1 MRISDWSSDVC
12 SSDLF
17 GQHLDLGIEE
27 IVGRVAFLYV
37 VDQQLGAVMLDIGL
51 VQRIVLYP
59 AAKGGVENLLL
70 DQRVDLEFQA
80 DLPRQSLLARRRSGL
95 FELFEQIL
103 HLAMVGFQKGD
114 RVGELRIGHGLPPDR
129 KSTRLNS
136 SH

>member
-12 SSDLF
+12 SSDLARQHRVAELDQVDVGLAALREHALAAHFLLMDMVLDLF

-59 AAKGGVENLLL
+59 AAKG
-70 DQRVDLEFQA
+70 
-80 DLPRQSLLARRRSGL
+80 
-95 FELFEQIL
+95 
-103 HLAMVGFQKGD
+103 
-114 RVGELRIGHGLPPDR
+114 DR
-129 KSTRLNS
+129 KSVV
-136 SH
+136 